1 MTVHPGGLKCS
12 CGRRGCLEAYCG
24 ALRYT
29 RELGI
34 STKEFFAELKAG
46 DKDYVEI
53 WDDVLRHLA
62 VAINNIR
69 MMFDCDII
77 LGGFVS
83 EYLEPYLP
91 KLREMVAEKNPF
103 EGNADYL
110 TLGRFYKKA
119 GMMGGASY
127 FIEKFINEI

>member
-1 MTVHPGGLKCS
+1 MHPGGLKCS

-69 MMFDCDII
+69 MMFDSKVI

-91 KLREMVAEKNPF
+91 KLKAYVASKNTF
-103 EGNADYL
+103 EEDGSYIS
-110 TLGRFYKKA
+110 LGKFYKKG

-127 FIEKFINEI
+127 FIKKYIEEL